1 MGVQNGMLKENEKQ
15 ANILAAKVMRIT
27 FLIFTLIY
35 ILNIVGIFTIDGTI
49 MTIAY
54 LVGSALLLLPTVLVK
69 MQKIDAGYVKYINV
83 VCAAF
88 CVMLLSITLT
98 YHVVVMYVYPI
109 AIASLY
115 FSKRLNIVATT
126 LTVICVS
133 IGQLLAFYL
142 PTTLDDNFIILKKAI
157 VFGII
162 PRALALIAIAAIFT
176 MLCERTGNLLSN
188 LLGAEAQKEM
198 YEKMQKMQESAAGT
212 SEQLF
217 GMVTEL
223 SDISN
228 ASLLAN
234 KRIAEESENLLASS
248 MENNVAVENA
258 KERILD
264 IAAELTEL
272 SDMNH
277 RTALLTDDIGKS
289 TIENQKRMDEATS
302 SMEEI
307 HTSTDECRQIILQLG
322 EKSKEIIGIVNT
334 ITKISGQTN
343 ILALNASI
351 EAARAGEHGRG
362 FSVVA
367 GEIQKLAEETRT
379 AVESIGSIVNE
390 VVKNTE
396 EAVEAMEQNELY
408 ARRGTENIQKAN
420 ESSAQITSF
429 NEELI
434 GKIHDI
440 DNTAKIIQKKSGE
453 FSDGMEQI
461 SSNTQQNCEA
471 VQNVSSDTQENTV
484 GTARLAEIVGQI
496 KELSEQLNKVIAE

>member
-35 ILNIVGIFTIDGTI
+35 VLNIVGIFTIDGTI

-54 LVGSALLLLPTVLVK
+54 LVGSVLLLLPTVFVK
-69 MQKIDAGYVKYINV
+69 MQKIDAGYVKYVNV
-83 VCAAF
+83 ACAAF

-98 YHVVVMYVYPI
+98 YHAVVMYVYPI

-115 FSKRLNIVATT
+115 FSKRLNVVATA

-142 PTTLDDNFIILKKAI
+142 PTTLDDNFIVLKKAI

-176 MLCERTGNLLSN
+176 MLCDRTANLLSN
-188 LLGAEAQKEM
+188 LMGAEEQKEM

-217 GMVTEL
+217 DMVTEL

-248 MENNVAVENA
+248 RENSVAVENA

-264 IAAELTEL
+264 ITSELTEL
-272 SDMNH
+272 SGMNH

-289 TIENQKRMDEATS
+289 TIENQKRMDDVTL

-307 HTSTDECRQIILQLG
+307 HISTDECRQIILNLG

-362 FSVVA
+362 FAVVA
-367 GEIQKLAEETRT
+367 DEIQKLAEETRA
-379 AVESIGSIVNE
+379 AVENIGSIVNV

-396 EAVEAMEQNELY
+396 DAVEAMEKNELY
-408 ARRGTENIQKAN
+408 TRKGTENIQKAN
-420 ESSAQITSF
+420 ESSSQITAF
-429 NEELI
+429 NEELAD
-434 GKIHDI
+434 KIHDI
-440 DNTAKIIQKKSGE
+440 ENTAKVIWKKSGE
-453 FSDGMEQI
+453 FSGGMEQI

-471 VQNVSSDTQENTV
+471 AQNVSSDTQENTE

>member
-15 ANILAAKVMRIT
+15 ANILVAKVMRIT

-35 ILNIVGIFTIDGTI
+35 VLNIVGIFTIDGTI

-54 LVGSALLLLPTVLVK
+54 LVGSALLLLPTVFVK
-69 MQKIDAGYVKYINV
+69 MQKIDAGYVKYVNV

-115 FSKRLNIVATT
+115 FSKRLNVVATA

-176 MLCERTGNLLSN
+176 ILCERTGNLLSN
-188 LLGAEAQKEM
+188 LLGAEEQKEM

-217 GMVTEL
+217 DMVTEL

-258 KERILD
+258 KDRILD

-277 RTALLTDDIGKS
+277 RTALLTEDIGKS
-289 TIENQKRMDEATS
+289 TIENQKRMDDATL

-307 HTSTDECRQIILQLG
+307 HTSTDECRQIIMNLG

-379 AVESIGSIVNE
+379 AVESIGAIVN
-390 VVKNTE
+390 VVVENTE
-396 EAVEAMEQNELY
+396 EAVRAMEQNESY
-408 ARRGTENIQKAN
+408 ARKGTENIQKAN

-440 DNTAKIIQKKSGE
+440 DSTAKIIQRKSGE

-471 VQNVSSDTQENTV
+471 AKNVSSDTQENTV